1 MRHLHTQ
8 LGDKIIYLEREMNL
22 VPALL
27 DNGYMRQSLMLKKIL
42 NLFEGNKWV

>member
-22 VPALL
+22 VLALL
-27 DNGYMRQSLMLKKIL
+27 DNGYMRQFLK
-42 NLFEGNKWV
+42 VS